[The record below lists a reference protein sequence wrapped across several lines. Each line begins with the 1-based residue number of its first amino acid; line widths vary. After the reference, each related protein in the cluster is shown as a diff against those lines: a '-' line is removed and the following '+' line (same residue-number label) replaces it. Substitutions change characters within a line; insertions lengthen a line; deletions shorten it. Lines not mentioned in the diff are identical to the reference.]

1 MSKYGRLPV
10 PIIPNEE
17 PKTNPA
23 YNVGIIN
30 QEQKKKPHNVTIRNH
45 NPHEPKIKANTKYS
59 AKQSY
64 RRYKTKREPNLLNRI
79 QVNEDD
85 DVVSKIKEAFG
96 IAHEKPNT
104 NYSEVE
110 TAPSAYNKGVDNP
123 AVIQSKMY
131 DGDVYAR
138 QEERQEIQQEQR
150 REQGRIELLAD
161 DLNDI
166 SVHDAE
172 DLTFQPRRITNFGP
186 EYDYNT
192 DVTPVR
198 RMSRREMKLNE
209 SDFGTEPENG
219 LTVYASTPTAKQ
231 LLNRLSS
238 ETTPLRLMTPEQ
250 KEMAHQFIQRLSG
263 EKLNQKAERFIPDE
277 FVTERKK
284 RGRPFGPYGTYNKKT
299 PLKLTN
305 GPRVEIF
312 DV

>member
-30 QEQKKKPHNVTIRNH
+30 QEQKKKPHNVNIRNH

-96 IAHEKPNT
+96 IAHDKPNT

-110 TAPSAYNKGVDNP
+110 TAPSAYINGVDNP
-123 AVIQSKMY
+123 PVIQSKMY

-138 QEERQEIQQEQR
+138 QEERQEIQQEHR

-166 SVHDAE
+166 SIHDAE
-172 DLTFQPRRITNFGP
+172 DLTFQPRRITNFGS
-186 EYDYNT
+186 EYDYDT

-198 RMSRREMKLNE
+198 RMSRREMELDE
-209 SDFGTEPENG
+209 PDFGTEPENR

-238 ETTPLRLMTPEQ
+238 EMTPLRLMTPDQ
-250 KEMAHQFIQRLSG
+250 KEMAHQYIKRLSG
-263 EKLNQKAERFIPDE
+263 EKLNQIAEKFIPDE
-277 FVTERKK
+277 FVTERRG
-284 RGRPFGPYGTYNKKT
+284 RGRPSGPYGTYKKKR
-299 PLKLTN
+299 PS
-305 GPRVEIF
+305 
-312 DV
+312 D

>member
-1 MSKYGRLPV
+1 MQ
-10 PIIPNEE
+10 NDE
-17 PKTNPA
+17 PKINSVG
-23 YNVGIIN
+23 NVGIVN
-30 QEQKKKPHNVTIRNH
+30 LEQKKKPHNVNIRNH

-96 IAHEKPNT
+96 IAHDKPNT

-110 TAPSAYNKGVDNP
+110 TAPSAYINGVDNP
-123 AVIQSKMY
+123 PVIQSKMY

-138 QEERQEIQQEQR
+138 QEERQEIQQEHR

-166 SVHDAE
+166 SIHDAE
-172 DLTFQPRRITNFGP
+172 DLTFQPRRITNFGS
-186 EYDYNT
+186 EYDYDT

-198 RMSRREMKLNE
+198 RMSRREMELDE
-209 SDFGTEPENG
+209 PDFGTEPENR

-238 ETTPLRLMTPEQ
+238 EMTPLRLMTPEQ

-263 EKLNQKAERFIPDE
+263 EKLNQIAERFIPDE
-277 FVTERKK
+277 FVTEIRR
-284 RGRPFGPYGTYNKKT
+284 RGRPSGPYGRYNKKT

-305 GPRVEIF
+305 GPKVELF
-312 DV
+312 EV

>member
-1 MSKYGRLPV
+1 MQNDELKLNPV
-10 PIIPNEE
+10 G
-17 PKTNPA
+17 
-23 YNVGIIN
+23 NVGIVN
-30 QEQKKKPHNVTIRNH
+30 LEQKKKPHNVNIRNH

-64 RRYKTKREPNLLNRI
+64 RRYKTKKEPNLLNRI

-85 DVVSKIKEAFG
+85 DIVSKIKEAFG
-96 IAHEKPNT
+96 IAHDKPNT

-110 TAPSAYNKGVDNP
+110 TAPSAYINGVDNP
-123 AVIQSKMY
+123 PVIQSKMY

-138 QEERQEIQQEQR
+138 QEERQGQQQIHR

-161 DLNDI
+161 DLSDI
-166 SVHDAE
+166 SIRDAE

-198 RMSRREMKLNE
+198 RMSRREMKLDE
-209 SDFGTEPENG
+209 SDFGTEPENR

-238 ETTPLRLMTPEQ
+238 EMTPLRLMTPDQ
-250 KEMAHQFIQRLSG
+250 KEMAHQYIKRLSG
-263 EKLNQKAERFIPDE
+263 EKLSQIADKSKSGGR
-277 FVTERKK
+277 RK
-284 RGRPFGPYGTYNKKT
+284 R
-299 PLKLTN
+299 
-305 GPRVEIF
+305 
-312 DV
+312 